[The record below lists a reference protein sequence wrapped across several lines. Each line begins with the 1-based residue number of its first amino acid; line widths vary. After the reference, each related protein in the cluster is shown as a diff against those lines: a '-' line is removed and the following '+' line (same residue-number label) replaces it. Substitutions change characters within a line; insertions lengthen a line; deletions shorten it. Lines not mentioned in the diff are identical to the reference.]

1 MYRVDLEKG
10 PAIKQLHQM
19 FMGDKTANRIGA
31 YLFQGDAAVSPGGSC
46 AGTAILNDGSTVPLT
61 GTVAGNEIYI
71 DLPPACYA
79 VPGPIQVYVLWT
91 NGTVATTVVAGF
103 GNVTQTETDTVIDPG
118 SVITISVAQLI
129 ALIEEVRASIPADY
143 SDLLTTIAPTFS
155 SSVAYTAG
163 QYVWNE
169 GTLYRFTVDHAAGS
183 WIGTDAV
190 AAVVGNDVAALKSDF
205 DNLLYV
211 NLYKITTR
219 EYKFIDK
226 TTGNTAANSG
236 YVLSDFI
243 PVTAGTVYYAANI
256 LNVTWY
262 KTDKSYNGYSDFS
275 GFFNTVTAP
284 ADSAYARI
292 QYIATTPHLA
302 VFFSATNPRTINYK
316 MKTTDNVAINPSY
329 DSYDV
334 VYARKHGT
342 ETVYYVDNNPLN
354 ARIPVYNANGNIKT
368 SAPVENNDAT
378 RKIDLENALG
388 AVNTYEGS
396 NVQIINYGCM
406 KDLYEKAGTSGQGT
420 KAFLN
425 DEIVFTP
432 TSGRASAAYINYLM
446 GSTTYPIEAYVSNPR
461 IKNKITVDIWYS
473 TVSTKY
479 QGMIRCA
486 ENPTFWY
493 FPLTVGTNMHTRF
506 SLDLTDK
513 TLQHIGVQYNATST
527 DDTEFITIRKIMVWY
542 GESDYINPVVVAEN
556 SVRPIKYN
564 KILSIG
570 DSLTNVENPTGTK
583 YVGDWQAK
591 LANILH
597 IPNRQKLG
605 VAGTALSKFPASGE
619 GSENS
624 IYAKIQ
630 GLTADSSVDLIT
642 LWGGTND
649 WYSNITLSDFET
661 QLPAGTRNDSTF
673 YGGALTDIE
682 TLITKF
688 PKARI
693 VIVGTTPRSWENN
706 TKNSRTTPNGNGKYL
721 QEYNDALKQIAEY
734 YGLAFIDLMKTSGI
748 NIMNITN
755 YMVPQA
761 GQGGTYYLHF
771 NDLGEETIAKR
782 LAYFINAIG

>member
-1 MYRVDLEKG
+1 MAIRITEDGTVIYENEPDVERELFPNITLSGGTPEQITQAVNTWLEEH
-10 PAIKQLHQM
+10 PEA
-19 FMGDKTANRIGA
+19 TTT
-31 YLFQGDAAVSPGGSC
+31 VE
-46 AGTAILNDGSTVPLT
+46 DGSITKTKLDS
-61 GTVAGNEIYI
+61 N
-71 DLPPACYA
+71 L
-79 VPGPIQVYVLWT
+79 
-91 NGTVATTVVAGF
+91 
-103 GNVTQTETDTVIDPG
+103 QTELDSMDSEIGELKENLT
-118 SVITISVAQLI
+118 
-129 ALIEEVRASIPADY
+129 ESIGD
-143 SDLLTTIAPTFS
+143 
-155 SSVAYTAG
+155 
-163 QYVWNE
+163 
-169 GTLYRFTVDHAAGS
+169 
-183 WIGTDAV
+183 
-190 AAVVGNDVAALKSDF
+190 LKSAF

-211 NLYKITTR
+211 NLYKIPTR
-219 EYKFIDK
+219 EYKYIDK
-226 TTGNTAANSG
+226 TTGNTAPNAG

-243 PVTAGTVYYAANI
+243 QVSAETVYYAANI
-256 LNVTWY
+256 INVTWY
-262 KTDKSYNGYSDFS
+262 KSDNSYNGYSDLT
-275 GFFNTVTAP
+275 GFFGTVTSP
-284 ADSAYARI
+284 ANTAFAKI

-316 MKTTDNVAINPSY
+316 MKTTDNVAINNVY
-329 DSYDV
+329 ENDDIL
-334 VYARKHGT
+334 YARKHGT
-342 ETVYYVDNNPLN
+342 ETVYFVNNTPHYGH
-354 ARIPVYNANGNIKT
+354 IPVYNANGNLKT
-368 SAPVENNDAT
+368 SAPVDDNDTA
-378 RKIDLENALG
+378 RKIDIDSALNNANFVEG
-388 AVNTYEGS
+388 A

-446 GSTTYPIEAYVSNPR
+446 GSSSYPIDAYVTNPR
-461 IKNKITVDIWYS
+461 VKNKITVDIWYS
-473 TVSTKY
+473 TNSTKY
-479 QGMIRCA
+479 QGMIRCSQQ
-486 ENPTFWY
+486 PIFWY
-493 FPLTVGTNMHTRF
+493 YPLTVGTNMHARF

-513 TLQHIGVQYNATST
+513 TLQHIGVQYNATSAT
-527 DDTEFITIRKIMVWY
+527 DTEFITIRKVMVWY

-605 VAGTALSKFPASGE
+605 VAGTALSKFPVSGA

-630 GLTADSSVDLIT
+630 ALAYDDSVDLIT

-649 WYSNITLSDFET
+649 WHTTAIPLSDFET
-661 QLPAGTRNDSTF
+661 ELPSATRNDSSF
-673 YGGALTDIE
+673 VGGALTDVE

-693 VIVGTTPRSWENN
+693 IIVGTTPRSWENN

-748 NIMNITN
+748 NTINIAN
-755 YMVPQA
+755 YMVPQTEQA
-761 GQGGTYYLHF
+761 GTYYLHF
-771 NDLGEETIAKR
+771 NELGEETIAKR
-782 LAYFINAIG
+782 LAYFINSIG